1 MRLACLTDSGSIRVG
16 MATDVKREREKYE
29 FDHSVNVAGS
39 AGLDE
44 SASTEC

>member
-1 MRLACLTDSGSIRVG
+1 M
-16 MATDVKREREKYE
+16 KREREKYE

-44 SASTEC
+44 SASSRVVAGKKDKTIELRNMEP